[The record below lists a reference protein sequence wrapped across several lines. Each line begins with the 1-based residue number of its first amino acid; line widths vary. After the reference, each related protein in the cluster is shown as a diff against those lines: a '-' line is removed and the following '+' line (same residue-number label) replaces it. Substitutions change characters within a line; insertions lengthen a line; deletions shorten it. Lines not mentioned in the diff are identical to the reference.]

1 MAVKR
6 EKFQENKRYDL
17 KTKSKRKYHISEK
30 KNDTAR
36 VP

>member
-6 EKFQENKRYDL
+6 ETFQENKRYDL

-30 KNDTAR
+30 NYTAR